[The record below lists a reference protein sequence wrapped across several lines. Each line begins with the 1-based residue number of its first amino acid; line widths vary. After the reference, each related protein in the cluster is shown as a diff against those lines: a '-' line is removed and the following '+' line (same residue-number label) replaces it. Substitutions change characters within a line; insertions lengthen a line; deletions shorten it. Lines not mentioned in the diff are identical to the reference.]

1 MSTFIDF
8 SSLIDFLS
16 IGILLTTLSMNG
28 LKRLESCVKAYFF
41 NSFFLSLLI
50 LSVAFLKGETHFLFA
65 ALLNFAV
72 KCVVIPIFIGKII
85 KDMKVT
91 HDVEPFL
98 SNSLSLVIS
107 GILIAIVYSAIS
119 KGVYVTGFSKNV
131 LQISVAVI
139 LISLFIM
146 ISRRK
151 AITQVIGLLFMENG
165 LFLAGFSLTY
175 GMPLIIELGV
185 FFDMLM
191 GVIILGIFVVQIKR
205 VFTSTDLDHLT
216 RLKG

>member
-1 MSTFIDF
+1 
-8 SSLIDFLS
+8 
-16 IGILLTTLSMNG
+16 
-28 LKRLESCVKAYFF
+28 
-41 NSFFLSLLI
+41 
-50 LSVAFLKGETHFLFA
+50 
-65 ALLNFAV
+65 
-72 KCVVIPIFIGKII
+72 
-85 KDMKVT
+85 MKVT

-131 LQISVAVI
+131 LQISVAVN
-139 LISLFIM
+139 LISLFTM
-146 ISRRK
+146 FSRRK
-151 AITQVIGLLFMENG
+151 AITQIIGLLFMENG

-191 GVIILGIFVVQIKR
+191 GVIILGIFVVQIKK
-205 VFTSTDLDHLT
+205 VFTSTDLNHLT

>member
-1 MSTFIDF
+1 MRDLIDF
-8 SSLIDFLS
+8 ASLIDFLS
-16 IGILLTTLSMNG
+16 VGILLTAISMNS
-28 LKRLESCVKAYFF
+28 LKRLESCIKAYFF
-41 NSFFLSLLI
+41 NSLFLTLLI
-50 LSVAFLKGETHFLFA
+50 VSVAVVKGESHFYFA
-65 ALLNFAV
+65 ALLNFIV
-72 KCVVIPIFIGKII
+72 KCFVIPLFISSIVKKIQ
-85 KDMKVT
+85 VT
-91 HDVEPFL
+91 YDVEPFV

-119 KGVYVTGFSKNV
+119 KGVYVTGLSKNV

-139 LISLFIM
+139 LISLFVM

-165 LFLAGFSLTY
+165 LFLAGFSLTH

-191 GVIILGIFVVQIKR
+191 GVIILGVFAIQIKR
-205 VFTSTDLDHLT
+205 LFSTTDLDQLT
-216 RLKG
+216 KLKG